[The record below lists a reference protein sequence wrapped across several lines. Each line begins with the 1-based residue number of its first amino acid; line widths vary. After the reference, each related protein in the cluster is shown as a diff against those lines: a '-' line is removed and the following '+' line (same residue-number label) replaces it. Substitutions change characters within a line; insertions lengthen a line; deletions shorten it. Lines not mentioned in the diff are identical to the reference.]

1 LIAKTYAALKDKDP
15 RFAVFRKEDL
25 PARLHYSDNPRIG
38 DLVIMATAPV
48 LLSAHAS
55 DPHKSQPKG
64 MHGYDVE
71 KFPSMRGIFYAVGP
85 DLKSGVRIPAFENV
99 NIYPLI
105 THLLG
110 LNLPKTDGSLEV
122 LKGILKESQ

>member
-1 LIAKTYAALKDKDP
+1 
-15 RFAVFRKEDL
+15 
-25 PARLHYSDNPRIG
+25 
-38 DLVIMATAPV
+38 
-48 LLSAHAS
+48 
-55 DPHKSQPKG
+55 
-64 MHGYDVE
+64 
-71 KFPSMRGIFYAVGP
+71 MRGIFYAVGP

-110 LNLPKTDGSLEV
+110 LNAPKTDGSLEV